1 MQTTY
6 TNTFQETTFDMCC
19 HHKSVDG
26 LDKQSGFSI
35 APVAPLPLK
44 ELMTLTVLEGY
55 QYLVLKT
62 QKPMHVWM
70 SLDLTLKSQVKE
82 VEMMLSLMHKTAKA
96 DHPLV
101 LTIQILKI
109 PHCYKTYDHCK
120 DSLLHLIWK
129 LI

>member
-1 MQTTY
+1 M
-6 TNTFQETTFDMCC
+6 
-19 HHKSVDG
+19 
-26 LDKQSGFSI
+26 
-35 APVAPLPLK
+35 
-44 ELMTLTVLEGY
+44 VLEDY

-70 SLDLTLKSQVKE
+70 SLGLILNSHGTSHHLSQVKE
-82 VEMMLSLMHKTAKA
+82 VEMMLSLMHKA

-109 PHCYKTYDHCK
+109 PQCHKTYQHCK